1 MLELNLKD
9 YPKERVKVFLKYLVH
24 AASKHKMNVSVS
36 EQTKR
41 PRVFSSKERT
51 NFLDQRSIALTEQRI
66 EELEMKVNMHY
77 TKNRY
82 LPYEMRLKKLRD
94 RFYKLKKKKDASK
107 EKIDALKK
115 KIKAC
120 ESILSEAKKM
130 SIKNS

>member
-1 MLELNLKD
+1 MKVNVSSQT
-9 YPKERVKVFLKYLVH
+9 PRPKVFSAKDM
-24 AASKHKMNVSVS
+24 A
-36 EQTKR
+36 
-41 PRVFSSKERT
+41 ERT
-51 NFLDQRSIALTEQRI
+51 NFLDQRSVALTDQRI

-107 EKIDALKK
+107 EKILALKK